1 MEGSP
6 HIFYPLA
13 SYTHWLQR
21 PHEQKAPRLMQGNG
35 CFPSFHRSFSLLF
48 SFSPPSLVFGS
59 NRCSPSLL
67 MSHSA
72 PFLSG
77 KTTLLLVNQNFG
89 PRLTKLG
96 RACIHKFHEK
106 RKREKRHGERRV
118 GKLVNKKN
126 REVGTKVVGHANFA
140 QVSYVNR

>member
-35 CFPSFHRSFSLLF
+35 CFLSFHRSFSLLF
-48 SFSPPSLVFGS
+48 SSSPALPPSSARFWIEP
-59 NRCSPSLL
+59 CSPSLL

-72 PFLSG
+72 PFLSA
-77 KTTLLLVNQNFG
+77 KTTLLLVNQLQLKITNETWKG
-89 PRLTKLG
+89 INSTR
-96 RACIHKFHEK
+96 
-106 RKREKRHGERRV
+106 RETETAWKRRV
-118 GKLVNKKN
+118 ANVNKKN
-126 REVGTKVVGHANFA
+126 RLVRTRHANFTQA
-140 QVSYVNR
+140 SYVNR